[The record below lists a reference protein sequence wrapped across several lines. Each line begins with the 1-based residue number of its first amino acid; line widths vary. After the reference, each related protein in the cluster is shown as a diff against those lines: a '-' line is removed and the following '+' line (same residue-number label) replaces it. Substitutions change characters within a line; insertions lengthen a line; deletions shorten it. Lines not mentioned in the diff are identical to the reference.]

1 MVRVYVRRF
10 LSVIVAVAVKMGGV
24 EGRSADIVQNHGW
37 IFSPGRWKYTSF
49 SEERTTTQEP
59 RTNACQRRV
68 SRGTFLGQSLIGFTV
83 GFGCHPGQKLL
94 DLSTEFVRQH
104 GQPILASPFSLSLA
118 RDTRGGSQ
126 VLTKNPRPARS
137 SSSKDDKESNK
148 DKKKSHHKSPLS
160 ASIPFFPVEAL
171 GGLTLAEI
179 GKSFEYAVHSTRDGF
194 NQEQFLAGLRKEVKA
209 MLDAMDKAASTS
221 RGKNV
226 HKVIT
231 GLEKTG
237 GIDVFEFCAAARIL
251 SEWRLVRQVP
261 EGYKRYSV
269 SMKMGHKDIV
279 QNIGKIED
287 SAHGWIDSQKEK
299 QSDKATIFSPTIR
312 DLLQYETDMNYHP
325 QLPRLK
331 EASGAMGLLWVRRQL
346 DFQTTVFEK
355 LLEIPQNIPSSV
367 EAFNDAYK
375 HIYSRYHGAAVKKVF
390 TYSLNRAP
398 EIHQVYN
405 CMNPRRLKEIQ
416 ESLGAEKL
424 SIPEET
430 IMQDMEKDAHEN
442 IRVFVDKVRP
452 LIDDVGTLIT
462 EFNMNDPKKV

>member
-1 MVRVYVRRF
+1 
-10 LSVIVAVAVKMGGV
+10 
-24 EGRSADIVQNHGW
+24 
-37 IFSPGRWKYTSF
+37 
-49 SEERTTTQEP
+49 
-59 RTNACQRRV
+59 
-68 SRGTFLGQSLIGFTV
+68 
-83 GFGCHPGQKLL
+83 
-94 DLSTEFVRQH
+94 
-104 GQPILASPFSLSLA
+104 
-118 RDTRGGSQ
+118 
-126 VLTKNPRPARS
+126 
-137 SSSKDDKESNK
+137 
-148 DKKKSHHKSPLS
+148 
-160 ASIPFFPVEAL
+160 
-171 GGLTLAEI
+171 
-179 GKSFEYAVHSTRDGF
+179 
-194 NQEQFLAGLRKEVKA
+194 
-209 MLDAMDKAASTS
+209 
-221 RGKNV
+221 
-226 HKVIT
+226 
-231 GLEKTG
+231 
-237 GIDVFEFCAAARIL
+237 
-251 SEWRLVRQVP
+251 
-261 EGYKRYSV
+261 
-269 SMKMGHKDIV
+269 MGHKDIV